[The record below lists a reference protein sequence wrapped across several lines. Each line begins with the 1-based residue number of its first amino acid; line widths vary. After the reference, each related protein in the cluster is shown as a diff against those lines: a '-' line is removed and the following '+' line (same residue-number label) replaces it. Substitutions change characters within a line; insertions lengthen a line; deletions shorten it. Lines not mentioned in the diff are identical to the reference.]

1 MVIIYERWSYLR
13 ISGTLWDPSG
23 SSLEGLWCR
32 DVPRSR
38 MMGFFRMI
46 ILLAVPIIPRLR
58 MMARDDKNKKK
69 RVFPPLLGGQF
80 RHPRIILI
88 PGLGFGLI
96 SVTMTEIVI
105 LQSSYRLWGDLFA

>member
-1 MVIIYERWSYLR
+1 
-13 ISGTLWDPSG
+13 
-23 SSLEGLWCR
+23 
-32 DVPRSR
+32 

-58 MMARDDKNKKK
+58 MMARDDEKKK